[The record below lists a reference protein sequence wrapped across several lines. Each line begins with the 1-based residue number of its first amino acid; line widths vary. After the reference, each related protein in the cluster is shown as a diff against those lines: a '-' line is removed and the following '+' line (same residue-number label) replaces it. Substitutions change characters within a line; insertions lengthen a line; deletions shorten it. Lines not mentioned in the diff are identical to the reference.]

1 MSWNW
6 NADEEKKEYETKG
19 TVTIS
24 TEEYRDLIE
33 SVQKLKAAGQKEHDD
48 WYEEYNNRKK
58 AEEELK
64 KRDELIAKY
73 REYVSSSESRKASYL
88 TWCEEKKRE
97 QLAESEEFDD

>member
-6 NADEEKKEYETKG
+6 NTEEEKKEYETKG

-48 WYEEYNNRKK
+48 WYEEYNKRKS
-58 AEEELK
+58 AEEETK
-64 KRDELIAKY
+64 KRDELVAKY
-73 REYVSSSESRKASYL
+73 REYVSSSEIRKADYL
-88 TWCEEKKRE
+88 AWCDEKRMERLAAEENE
-97 QLAESEEFDD
+97 D